1 MVAPSTLLAKVAA
14 SLPGCTLLMVTRAED
29 DSTGLGFSSEATFE
43 TPVLKGLCHCF
54 LAWVHLMARSVI
66 PRALRHNGRTNTNA
80 NTKIHSCK

>member
-43 TPVLKGLCHCF
+43 TPVLKGLCHRF